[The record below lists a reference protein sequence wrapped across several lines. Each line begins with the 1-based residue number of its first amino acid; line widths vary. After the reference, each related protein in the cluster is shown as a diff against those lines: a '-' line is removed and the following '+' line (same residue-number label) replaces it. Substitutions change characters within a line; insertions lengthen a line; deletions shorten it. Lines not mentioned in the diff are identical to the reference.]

1 MLTYAGAL
9 TVAQLSEVEAI
20 CREQIAAAL
29 PVDAEVVPL
38 KKAMA
43 VQALRAVFGEQVLL
57 PPPSLRLYEYKR
69 MNPDALSLCLC
80 LQYPDPVRVLSVGA
94 KVCEMI
100 ASPSDGRWMGAS
112 VELCGGTHIA
122 NTKEAQVFACVCVC
136 VCV

>member
-1 MLTYAGAL
+1 MLTYAHVCSRMLTYAGAL

-57 PPPSLRLYEYKR
+57 TYAHVCSR
-69 MNPDALSLCLC
+69 MLTYAD
-80 LQYPDPVRVLSVGA
+80 
-94 KVCEMI
+94 VC
-100 ASPSDGRWMGAS
+100 
-112 VELCGGTHIA
+112 
-122 NTKEAQVFACVCVC
+122 
-136 VCV
+136 